1 MKDISEKNTHPDPPV
16 RDSLK
21 VWNRNFS
28 WLMGATITG
37 ASGAIAAS
45 YGLSFLVFYETGSTL
60 ASALV
65 LAVRVIPSFL
75 LPLIAGPLLD
85 RLPRKSVLVWGDFIN
100 GILYLI
106 MGLWLMFQP
115 FSYISYLLFS
125 LIIACTSSVDELAFD
140 SILPLTITKGCEQK
154 SYAVTSMVYPLLNV
168 VMMPAAALIMQFI
181 GIPILLVLQ
190 GVLAVFA
197 SLMDSRIRIVQDL
210 PSGSGKLDLKSWI
223 SDIREAA
230 IYLRHQKGLLSFFLD
245 SAIANGIASGCSPAM
260 IKFFTI
266 TPGFTPLMYSA
277 FSGAESLGRVLGG
290 MGQYVK
296 EMKNEAKYRFSVTVL
311 VIYPLMDGIL
321 LFLSY
326 PLMLVNRAVCGA
338 LGTTSY
344 TLRTAAVQSYIPD
357 SMRAR
362 INSFQNMLTYAF
374 ISLITLFFG
383 ALGDVMSVRALMV
396 LGCVCE
402 LITLYLTWIVHS
414 RQCRQVFEAIG
425 QTASESPSA
434 E

>member
-85 RLPRKSVLVWGDFIN
+85 RLPRKPVLVWGDFIN

-245 SAIANGIASGCSPAM
+245 SAITNGIAIGCSPAM

-296 EMKNEAKYRFSVTVL
+296 EMKNEVKYRFSVTVL

-362 INSFQNMLTYAF
+362 INSFQNMLTYTF
-374 ISLITLFFG
+374 ISLITLVFG

-425 QTASESPSA
+425 QTASV
-434 E
+434 

>member
-85 RLPRKSVLVWGDFIN
+85 RLPRKPVLVWGDFIN

-245 SAIANGIASGCSPAM
+245 SAITNGIASGCSPAM

-296 EMKNEAKYRFSVTVL
+296 EMKNEVKYRFSVTVL

-362 INSFQNMLTYAF
+362 INSFQNMLTYTF
-374 ISLITLFFG
+374 ISLITLVFG

-425 QTASESPSA
+425 QTASV
-434 E
+434 

>member
-1 MKDISEKNTHPDPPV
+1 MPFSDMKGISEKNTHPDPPV

-85 RLPRKSVLVWGDFIN
+85 RLPRKPVLVWGDFIN

-223 SDIREAA
+223 SDIREVA

-245 SAIANGIASGCSPAM
+245 SAITNGIASGCSPAM

-296 EMKNEAKYRFSVTVL
+296 EMKNEVKYRFSVTVL

-362 INSFQNMLTYAF
+362 INSFQNMLTYTF
-374 ISLITLFFG
+374 ISLITLVFG

-425 QTASESPSA
+425 QTASV
-434 E
+434 

>member
-85 RLPRKSVLVWGDFIN
+85 RLPRKPVLVWGDFIN

-296 EMKNEAKYRFSVTVL
+296 EMKNEVKYRFSVTVL

-362 INSFQNMLTYAF
+362 INSFQNMLTYTF
-374 ISLITLFFG
+374 ISLITLVFG

-425 QTASESPSA
+425 QTASV
-434 E
+434 

>member
-245 SAIANGIASGCSPAM
+245 SAITNGIASGCSPAM

-296 EMKNEAKYRFSVTVL
+296 EMKNEVKYRFSVTVL

-362 INSFQNMLTYAF
+362 INSFQNMLTYTF
-374 ISLITLFFG
+374 ISLITLVFG

-425 QTASESPSA
+425 QTASV
-434 E
+434 

>member
-1 MKDISEKNTHPDPPV
+1 
-16 RDSLK
+16 
-21 VWNRNFS
+21 
-28 WLMGATITG
+28 
-37 ASGAIAAS
+37 
-45 YGLSFLVFYETGSTL
+45 
-60 ASALV
+60 
-65 LAVRVIPSFL
+65 
-75 LPLIAGPLLD
+75 
-85 RLPRKSVLVWGDFIN
+85 
-100 GILYLI
+100 

-245 SAIANGIASGCSPAM
+245 SAITNGIASGCSPAM

-296 EMKNEAKYRFSVTVL
+296 EMKNEVKYRFSVTVL

-362 INSFQNMLTYAF
+362 INSFQNMLTYTF
-374 ISLITLFFG
+374 ISLITLVFG

-425 QTASESPSA
+425 QTASV
-434 E
+434 

>member
-1 MKDISEKNTHPDPPV
+1 MKGISEKNTHPDPPV

-245 SAIANGIASGCSPAM
+245 SAITNGIASGCSPAM

-296 EMKNEAKYRFSVTVL
+296 EMKNEVKYRFSVTVL

-425 QTASESPSA
+425 QTASV
-434 E
+434 

>member
-296 EMKNEAKYRFSVTVL
+296 EMKNEVKYRFSVTVL
-311 VIYPLMDGIL
+311 VIYPFNGRYPAVS
-321 LFLSY
+321 FLSSDAGEPRGLRSAGNDELY
-326 PLMLVNRAVCGA
+326 ASHSCRTKLYSRFDESENQQLSEYADLCFHQPDNAVFWCAWRCNERPGFDGPW
-338 LGTTSY
+338 LC
-344 TLRTAAVQSYIPD
+344 L
-357 SMRAR
+357 
-362 INSFQNMLTYAF
+362 
-374 ISLITLFFG
+374 
-383 ALGDVMSVRALMV
+383 
-396 LGCVCE
+396 
-402 LITLYLTWIVHS
+402 
-414 RQCRQVFEAIG
+414 
-425 QTASESPSA
+425 
-434 E
+434 